1 MASSSGLTRRRG
13 GGGGAAGN
21 GEDES
26 SRVGSPAPKRN
37 DDRTPE
43 TSYESS
49 ENGHKIAF
57 DPRDISEN
65 AERSKQPK
73 LTLMEEIILMGLKDK
88 QGYLSFWNDN
98 ISYALRGCIV
108 IELAFRGRVSM
119 QKDSSRRRFP
129 LADRNIEVIDDT
141 LTGEVL
147 LDEALKMMKS
157 SEKMSVNSWID
168 LMSGETWNL
177 MKIGYQLKQVR
188 ERLCKGLV
196 DKGILRTEKKNFLL
210 FDMATHPV
218 ADGGAKEEI
227 RRRVRNVL
235 TNRTVVLPGSQFLP
249 EELDFRVLRTITMV
263 CAAYAANVLE
273 NALTT
278 LGHEAR
284 ERAFAQVDELLAE
297 YSQWPFAKRQGG
309 SQGVGANLGQLITD
323 EVNNNKDKEL
333 QLEVAPAARI
343 RDTHAMPSPPLAD
356 TQALDSSHGA
366 STNGISGE
374 GAVQPANAPTSLN
387 GSDTASAENNAIRDG
402 KQKAKAVMVA
412 SGLNLAGAQSDTASP
427 AHPEAINGASPSRK
441 RSRSGTRKSSHSP
454 SQEGAARPTAS
465 QTHLLNRYIAR
476 DLLDSVNKYERN
488 KHSEKVYGE
497 LNDLRHFYRDEVYPV
512 RRQNPGAIFGY
523 GYAGYGNGLTD
534 IPPDPRDPRAMPQT
548 KLLYPEHAKR
558 AGRRLAPQLKVSK
571 EKGLQQAEQIEELV
585 PIRLDIELDRL
596 KLRDTFTWN
605 LHDRVTNPV
614 LFAQT
619 LVEDFQIP
627 PELRQNVMQQIDR
640 EIHEQVQDYYPH
652 AFFDDEPLDPH
663 QPYSA
668 YKNDEM
674 RILIKLNI
682 TIGQHTLVDQFEWEI
697 NNPLNAPEDFARQ
710 MAADLSLSGEFT
722 TAIAHSIR
730 EQCQMFTKSLYITGH
745 PFDGRPVEDTD
756 IQDNFLAS
764 PLPTVFRPMQST
776 KDYQPYL
783 YELSNADLERAELSI
798 MREQRRQKR
807 SVNRRGG
814 PALPDLK
821 DRQRTVRTLVVSSVL
836 PGAAESIEDSQ
847 LFKATRKVREGRRRG
862 AEGSSDESDSDDSV
876 MESPAPAQLTGGTAR
891 TRGMRGAATAAQ
903 AAMRSAIGRSATPE
917 VSTLQTH
924 HEPRASRS
932 LRYEARE
939 ESVTEPTTFIVKLRI
954 SSAKLREFQRNPKA
968 FAKSASTPMMAP
980 SQTPARSTP
989 TANSMP
995 PPPSPAMPPRS
1006 TPAAASEASP
1016 RPPTTPTP
1024 TASNKQLQYKPD
1036 GSMEAAWPAP
1046 PVAQHP
1052 PPPPWL
1058 QQGLQELR
1066 DRNPGELF
1074 ESTMRYAV
1082 MNEQYEDPK
1091 TGVISS
1097 KPVKIDT
1104 IAPNAP
1110 LPANYKAYFLPRIRC
1125 MDCPGKL
1132 YNAGP
1137 EQTVNNFELHLKNRI
1152 HMEN

>member
-13 GGGGAAGN
+13 GGGGATGN

-26 SRVGSPAPKRN
+26 SRVSSPAPKRI

-65 AERSKQPK
+65 VERSKQPK

-129 LADRNIEVIDDT
+129 LADRVIEVIDDT

-249 EELDFRVLRTITMV
+249 EELEFRVLRTITMV

-309 SQGVGANLGQLITD
+309 SQGIGANLGQLVTD
-323 EVNNNKDKEL
+323 EVNGSKDKEL
-333 QLEVAPAARI
+333 QLEGSFTQVAPAARN
-343 RDTHAMPSPPLAD
+343 RLSPAMLSPPTAD
-356 TQALDSSHGA
+356 SQTLDSSAAQQQQQQQQHGA
-366 STNGISGE
+366 STTSSSTTTNGTSGD
-374 GAVQPANAPTSLN
+374 GAVQPPNAPPPSIN
-387 GSDTASAENNAIRDG
+387 GADIASAENNAIRDG
-402 KQKAKAVMVA
+402 KQKAKAVMAA
-412 SGLNLAGAQSDTASP
+412 SGLNLTPTHGDTASP
-427 AHPEAINGASPSRK
+427 AHTDAINGASPSRK
-441 RSRSGTRKSSHSP
+441 RSRSGTRKSSRTP
-454 SQEGAARPTAS
+454 SRDDGAQPTGS
-465 QTHLLNRYIAR
+465 QKQLLDRYIAR

-488 KHSEKVYGE
+488 KHSEKVYGQ

-523 GYAGYGNGLTD
+523 GYAGYGNGVTD
-534 IPPDPRDPRAMPQT
+534 IPPDPRDPRALPQT

-558 AGRRLAPQLKVSK
+558 AGHKIA
-571 EKGLQQAEQIEELV
+571 QQAEQIEELV
-585 PIRLDIELDRL
+585 P
-596 KLRDTFTWN
+596 LRDTFTWN
-605 LHDRVTNPV
+605 LHDRVTNPL

-640 EIHEQVQDYYPH
+640 EIHEQ
-652 AFFDDEPLDPH
+652 PLDPH
-663 QPYSA
+663 LPYSA

-674 RILIKLNI
+674 RISIKLNI
-682 TIGQHTLVDQFEWEI
+682 TIGQHTLMDQFEWEI
-697 NNPLNAPEDFARQ
+697 NNPLNAPEEFARQ
-710 MAADLSLSGEFT
+710 MAADLSLSGE
-722 TAIAHSIR
+722 

-745 PFDGRPVEDTD
+745 PFDGRPVEDAD
-756 IQDNFLAS
+756 IQDNFLPS
-764 PLPTVFRPMQST
+764 PLPSVFRPMQAT

-807 SVNRRGG
+807 S
-814 PALPDLK
+814 
-821 DRQRTVRTLVVSSVL
+821 DRQRTVRTLVVS
-836 PGAAESIEDSQ
+836 Q
-847 LFKATRKVREGRRRG
+847 LFKATRKAREGRRR
-862 AEGSSDESDSDDSV
+862 AEGSSDESDSDESV
-876 MESPAPAQLTGGTAR
+876 LESPAPAQLTGGTAR
-891 TRGMRGAATAAQ
+891 TR

-917 VSTLQTH
+917 VSTLQPH
-924 HEPRASRS
+924 HEPRTARS
-932 LRYEARE
+932 LRYETRE
-939 ESVTEPTTFIVKLRI
+939 ESVSESTSLI
-954 SSAKLREFQRNPKA
+954 ANPKA
-968 FAKSASTPMMAP
+968 FAKPASTPMMAP
-980 SQTPARSTP
+980 SQTPARNTP

-995 PPPSPAMPPRS
+995 PPPSPSPALPSRS
-1006 TPAAASEASP
+1006 TPTAPPSVEASP

-1024 TASNKQLQYKPD
+1024 TASNEQRQYRPD
-1036 GSMEAAWPAP
+1036 GSMEAPWPAP
-1046 PVAQHP
+1046 PVSQNP

-1058 QQGLQELR
+1058 QQGLQDLR

-1082 MNEQYEDPK
+1082 MNEAAEDPK
-1091 TGVISS
+1091 TGAVAP
-1097 KPVKIDT
+1097 KQVRIDT
-1104 IAPNAP
+1104 LTPGAP
-1110 LPANYKAYFLPRIRC
+1110 LPANHKAYFLPRIRC

-1137 EQTVNNFELHLKNRI
+1137 EQTVNNFELHLKNRA
-1152 HMEN
+1152 HTENVRKRTGQ

>member
-1 MASSSGLTRRRG
+1 MA
-13 GGGGAAGN
+13 
-21 GEDES
+21 
-26 SRVGSPAPKRN
+26 
-37 DDRTPE
+37 
-43 TSYESS
+43 
-49 ENGHKIAF
+49 
-57 DPRDISEN
+57 
-65 AERSKQPK
+65 
-73 LTLMEEIILMGLKDK
+73 
-88 QGYLSFWNDN
+88 
-98 ISYALRGCIV
+98 
-108 IELAFRGRVSM
+108 
-119 QKDSSRRRFP
+119 
-129 LADRNIEVIDDT
+129 
-141 LTGEVL
+141 
-147 LDEALKMMKS
+147 
-157 SEKMSVNSWID
+157 
-168 LMSGETWNL
+168 
-177 MKIGYQLKQVR
+177 
-188 ERLCKGLV
+188 
-196 DKGILRTEKKNFLL
+196 
-210 FDMATHPV
+210 
-218 ADGGAKEEI
+218 
-227 RRRVRNVL
+227 
-235 TNRTVVLPGSQFLP
+235 
-249 EELDFRVLRTITMV
+249 
-263 CAAYAANVLE
+263 
-273 NALTT
+273 
-278 LGHEAR
+278 
-284 ERAFAQVDELLAE
+284 
-297 YSQWPFAKRQGG
+297 
-309 SQGVGANLGQLITD
+309 
-323 EVNNNKDKEL
+323 
-333 QLEVAPAARI
+333 
-343 RDTHAMPSPPLAD
+343 
-356 TQALDSSHGA
+356 
-366 STNGISGE
+366 
-374 GAVQPANAPTSLN
+374 
-387 GSDTASAENNAIRDG
+387 
-402 KQKAKAVMVA
+402 A
-412 SGLNLAGAQSDTASP
+412 SGLNLAAAQPDTASP

-441 RSRSGTRKSSHSP
+441 RSRSGTRKSSYSP
-454 SQEGAARPTAS
+454 SHDGEARPTAK
-465 QTHLLNRYIAR
+465 QTQILNRYIAR

-488 KHSEKVYGE
+488 RHSEKVYGG

-512 RRQNPGAIFGY
+512 RRQTPGAIFGY

-534 IPPDPRDPRAMPQT
+534 IPPDPRDPRALPQT

-558 AGRRLAPQLKVSK
+558 AGRRLAPQLKVPK
-571 EKGLQQAEQIEELV
+571 EKGAQQAEQIEELV

-697 NNPLNAPEDFARQ
+697 NNPLNAPEEFARQ

-939 ESVTEPTTFIVKLRI
+939 ESATEPTTFIVKLRI
-954 SSAKLREFQRNPKA
+954 SPTKLREFQRNPRA
-968 FAKSASTPMMAP
+968 FSKPASTPMMAP

-1024 TASNKQLQYKPD
+1024 TTSNKQLQYKPD

-1046 PVAQHP
+1046 PVAQHVSIFLFLSECRDKSNVKQP

-1066 DRNPGELF
+1066 DRNPGEHF

-1091 TGVISS
+1091 TGAISS

-1152 HMEN
+1152 HMENVRKRTGQPL

>member
-1 MASSSGLTRRRG
+1 
-13 GGGGAAGN
+13 
-21 GEDES
+21 
-26 SRVGSPAPKRN
+26 
-37 DDRTPE
+37 
-43 TSYESS
+43 
-49 ENGHKIAF
+49 
-57 DPRDISEN
+57 
-65 AERSKQPK
+65 
-73 LTLMEEIILMGLKDK
+73 
-88 QGYLSFWNDN
+88 
-98 ISYALRGCIV
+98 
-108 IELAFRGRVSM
+108 
-119 QKDSSRRRFP
+119 
-129 LADRNIEVIDDT
+129 
-141 LTGEVL
+141 
-147 LDEALKMMKS
+147 
-157 SEKMSVNSWID
+157 
-168 LMSGETWNL
+168 
-177 MKIGYQLKQVR
+177 
-188 ERLCKGLV
+188 
-196 DKGILRTEKKNFLL
+196 
-210 FDMATHPV
+210 
-218 ADGGAKEEI
+218 
-227 RRRVRNVL
+227 
-235 TNRTVVLPGSQFLP
+235 
-249 EELDFRVLRTITMV
+249 
-263 CAAYAANVLE
+263 
-273 NALTT
+273 
-278 LGHEAR
+278 
-284 ERAFAQVDELLAE
+284 
-297 YSQWPFAKRQGG
+297 
-309 SQGVGANLGQLITD
+309 
-323 EVNNNKDKEL
+323 
-333 QLEVAPAARI
+333 
-343 RDTHAMPSPPLAD
+343 MPSPPLAD
-356 TQALDSSHGA
+356 SQSLDPAHGA
-366 STNGISGE
+366 STNGINSE
-374 GAVQPANAPTSLN
+374 GAVQPANAPTSIN
-387 GSDTASAENNAIRDG
+387 GPDGASNDNNAIRDG
-402 KQKAKAVMVA
+402 KQKAKAVMAA
-412 SGLNLAGAQSDTASP
+412 SGLNLAGAQGDMASP
-427 AHPEAINGASPSRK
+427 AQPEAINGASPSRK
-441 RSRSGTRKSSHSP
+441 RSRSGTRKSSHTP
-454 SQEGAARPTAS
+454 SHDDGAKPTAS
-465 QTHLLNRYIAR
+465 QTHLLNRYIER

-523 GYAGYGNGLTD
+523 GYAGYGNGLTE
-534 IPPDPRDPRAMPQT
+534 IPPDPRDPRALPQT
-548 KLLYPEHAKR
+548 KLLYPENAKR

-571 EKGLQQAEQIEELV
+571 EKGLQQADQIEELV
-585 PIRLDIELDRL
+585 PVRLDIELDRL

-697 NNPLNAPEDFARQ
+697 NNPLNAPEEFARQ

-764 PLPTVFRPMQST
+764 PLPSVFRPMQST

-836 PGAAESIEDSQ
+836 PGAAETIEDSQ
-847 LFKATRKVREGRRRG
+847 LFKATRKAREGRRRG
-862 AEGSSDESDSDDSV
+862 ADGSSDDSDSDDSV
-876 MESPAPAQLTGGTAR
+876 MESPAPAQLMTGGTAR

-917 VSTLQTH
+917 VSNIQTPH

-939 ESVTEPTTFIVKLRI
+939 ESVSEPTSLIVKLRI
-954 SSAKLREFQRNPKA
+954 TPAKFREWVRNPRA
-968 FAKSASTPMMAP
+968 FVKPAGTPMMTL
-980 SQTPARSTP
+980 SQPPTRGTP

-995 PPPSPAMPPRS
+995 PPPSPAMPSRS
-1006 TPAAASEASP
+1006 TPTVPTSVEASP
-1016 RPPTTPTP
+1016 KPPSTPTP
-1024 TASNKQLQYKPD
+1024 TTPNKQWNYKPD
-1036 GSMEAAWPAP
+1036 GSLEAPWPTPA
-1046 PVAQHP
+1046 ASQHP
-1052 PPPPWL
+1052 PTPPWL
-1058 QQGLQELR
+1058 QKALQDLR
-1066 DRNPGELF
+1066 DKNPGELF

-1082 MNEQYEDPK
+1082 MNERHEDPK
-1091 TGVISS
+1091 TGEMVSRQ
-1097 KPVKIDT
+1097 VKLDT
-1104 IAPNAP
+1104 LSPTAP
-1110 LPANYKAYFLPRIRC
+1110 LPANHKAYFLPRIRC
-1125 MDCPGKL
+1125 IDCPGKL

-1137 EQTVNNFELHLKNRI
+1137 EQTVNNFELHLKNRV
-1152 HMEN
+1152 HMENVRKRTGQPL